1 MSRINRNTFL
11 KRSLFAGGSL
21 LLAPLSNNLLFAESH
36 VLAGHYSSS
45 DLMTLLVKGNDA
57 HVSDLLLRGD
67 AANRHGG
74 RSLGYNFA
82 KFSAA
87 YCHPSSSYYA
97 NEALLVKLGEITD
110 KLLSLLRPDGTVNA
124 GNLESPPD
132 TAFIM
137 EPLCSGVYI
146 LSQNDQKDLD
156 KIKEAIKG
164 FIQKVGNALTTGGV
178 HTPNHRWEI
187 CSALAWINKLYP
199 DAKYVNRIDEWLSEG
214 IFIDEDGHYPE
225 RSMNYADVENRA
237 FITIGRLLNRPKLYN
252 PVMKALE
259 MTYYYMEPNGDLV
272 TFDSRRQDQYSTRN
286 IIVQYLHYR
295 YLAIELRHAEFSAI
309 ASLIEKQPEF
319 ESDIINEALYCFM
332 ANPVLG
338 GQLPAPQY
346 PSTDYERLFKTSS
359 LARIRRNE
367 TTVTLFG
374 GNDWPLIIASGR
386 SVSPNFF
393 AYRKGKAI
401 LKYMRMSSRFFSMG
415 YFRSEGLSHKNGKYL
430 LYKKLE
436 APYYQPLPK
445 KHRNKDGDYE
455 LTPSID
461 DRFWSKM
468 SFDKR
473 PVSNVKT
480 LESQVTVTKDQGK
493 VTLDFEV
500 SGQEGVAVTIHLCFS
515 ENGVLKGVEKAPG
528 NEKDYFLKE
537 GFGEFICEGDKIT
550 FGPGIKRH
558 DTIRGLEG
566 EKYSVHFGSLNTPG
580 QHVYLTGYT
589 PFKYSLMF
597 S

>member
-11 KRSLFAGGSL
+11 KRSLCAGSSL
-21 LLAPLSNNLLFAESH
+21 LLAPFSHNLLFAGNHTLTS
-36 VLAGHYSSS
+36 HYSSS
-45 DLMTLLVKGNDA
+45 DLMKRLVKGNDA
-57 HVSDLLLRGD
+57 HVSDLLLRGN
-67 AANRHGG
+67 AANRHGN

-87 YCHPSSSYYA
+87 YCHPSSEFYTNPS
-97 NEALLVKLGEITD
+97 LLVKLTEITNN
-110 KLLSLLRPDGTVNA
+110 LISLLRPDGTVNA

-146 LSQNDQKDLD
+146 LSQNNQKDLN

-164 FIQKVGNALTTGGV
+164 FILKVGNALTTGGV

-199 DAKYVNRIDEWLSEG
+199 DKRYVNRIDEWLSEG

-237 FITIGRLLNRPKLYN
+237 FITIGRLLNRPKLYA
-252 PVMKALE
+252 PVKKALE
-259 MTYYYMEPNGDLV
+259 MTYYYMEPNGDLI

-295 YLAIELRHAEFSAI
+295 YLAVQLKHAEFSAI
-309 ASLIEKQPEF
+309 AGLIEKQPEF
-319 ESDIINEALYCFM
+319 ESDMINEAMYCFM
-332 ANPVLG
+332 ANPVLMD
-338 GQLPAPQY
+338 QLPAPQY

-367 TTVTLFG
+367 TTVTIFG

-386 SVSPNFF
+386 SVSPDFF

-415 YFRSEGLSHKNGKYL
+415 YFRSDGLSHKNGKYL

-436 APYYQPLPK
+436 APYYQPLSK
-445 KHRNKDGDYE
+445 KYRNKDGDYE
-455 LTPSID
+455 LTPSTD
-461 DRFWSKM
+461 GRFWSKM

-480 LESQVTVTKDQGK
+480 LESRVTVTEDHGK
-493 VTLDFEV
+493 VILDFDV
-500 SGQEGVAVTIHLCFS
+500 KGQEGVAVTIHLCFE
-515 ENGVLKGVEKAPG
+515 ENGMLKGVEKAPG
-528 NEKDYFLKE
+528 KEKDYFLKE
-537 GFGEFICEGDKIT
+537 GFGEYLCEGDKIT
-550 FGPGIKRH
+550 FGPGLKRH
-558 DTIRGLEG
+558 DTIHGLEG
-566 EKYSVHFGSLNTPG
+566 EKYSVHFGTLNTPG